1 MQFSLTPQTL
11 AQMDNVPLQYTG
23 MALDSL
29 DRMKAADQTGL
40 ADLENLNAHNAA
52 MRPMLQEHQGLQNA
66 SMAVRIPGE
75 AADAQM
81 RARKNANEELL
92 NPESIK
98 AMREKFGADTLNHH
112 INQLTGMG
120 SLMMAAASQI
130 SAAPVGG
137 TMAAKQMFMQA
148 GLGDKWH
155 PEWDNL
161 RPDQLAQRLNQGGQ
175 ELVMTGNKAQ
185 QMLQSQQVKGDYAM
199 RKAELEAASRER
211 IAAENRASREAL
223 AQMHL
228 AWKTSFNKQSTDQYL
243 SQLMSKLSVTEDP
256 KLRADISAQIEYV
269 KNILRDTRMQEG
281 VTGRIDSEGKLIL
294 TNKRAPVTPPGTDG
308 TTAPALPKDVT
319 KSNW

>member
-98 AMREKFGADTLNHH
+98 AMREKFGADSLNHH
-112 INQLTGMG
+112 ISQLTGVG

-175 ELVMTGNKAQ
+175 ELVMTGSKAQ
-185 QMLQSQQVKGDYAM
+185 QMLQKQEMQGHITM
-199 RKAELEAASRER
+199 ERTRLETENKLR
-211 IAAENRASREAL
+211 IAAMQDATKRDL
-223 AQMHL
+223 AMAHL
-228 AWKTSFNKQSTDQYL
+228 QWKSQFNKQSTDQYIA
-243 SQLMSKLSVTEDP
+243 QLMLRKNSETDP
-256 KLRADISAQIEYV
+256 AIKAQLDDQIRYAQGVLE
-269 KNILRDTRMQEG
+269 KIKTQPG
-281 VTGRIDSEGKLIL
+281 VTASIGSDGQIQFV
-294 TNKRAPVTPPGTDG
+294 NKKDQTGSGGSTAPSLPKG
-308 TTAPALPKDVT
+308 TTT
-319 KSNW
+319 SNW